1 MSKLYELTE
10 EFLQLMEMAADPDI
24 DPEALAD
31 TMEGLHGEIE
41 EKADGYAKVIRTLA
55 SDSENID
62 NEIKRLQQ
70 RKQTINNNIDR
81 MKKSLQGAMEVT
93 GKTKFKTA
101 LFSFGIQNNPASVI
115 IDDETK
121 IPVNFLVP
129 QPPKIDKI
137 GIKKALNDG
146 AEFDFAHM
154 EQTRSLRIR

>member
-101 LFSFGIQNNPASVI
+101 LFSFGIQNNPASVV

-137 GIKKALNDG
+137 GIKKSLNDG